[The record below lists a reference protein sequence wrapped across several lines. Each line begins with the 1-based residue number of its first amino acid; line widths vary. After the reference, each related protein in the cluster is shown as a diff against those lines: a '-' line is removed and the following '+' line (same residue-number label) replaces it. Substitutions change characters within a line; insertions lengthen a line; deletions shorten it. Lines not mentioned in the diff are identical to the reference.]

1 MLVYDPQSDA
11 WTRERPPFWAQDVA
25 HACAHK
31 GRVVVFLKHSP
42 RTADSSA
49 AGLTAGTTPA
59 FERAADGAWSL
70 FVDDPFLYGVDQYG
84 LPECHYTAMSG
95 SVLLG

>member
-31 GRVVVFLKHSP
+31 GRVVVFLKNSP
-42 RTADSSA
+42 RNSTP
-49 AGLTAGTTPA
+49 LRTPA